1 MGTEI
6 LSKAAK
12 TFLQAANKESLLQT
26 KALGKTV
33 KAKELGWVRPD
44 GVISFAN
51 EGAAY
56 KYAKNSIVKE
66 LNTESPREV
75 SIVLKDNLI
84 AYKYTGDADKCIVNI
99 NYEGVWMH
107 GHPDKYKGGT
117 VPFSSIDYKTFMDG
131 DYFTKA
137 VIFNKSGET
146 CEMTKLPVKQ
156 DLLYKIIKKIT
167 NPRIAE
173 ATIKGGKIGWADGGY
188 SKILYSYSKPLIKYK
203 ILQKQLAYIFSL
215 MRGKPE
221 KAQQYLDEANR
232 LIKEVCDN
240 AGNNKFAKEINDFW
254 IKSQNKLSIKYK
266 ADFSELK

>member
-1 MGTEI
+1 MGIES
-6 LSKAAK
+6 LSKVAK
-12 TFLQAANKESLLQT
+12 TFLQAENKGSLLQT
-26 KALGKTV
+26 KTLSKTA

-51 EGAAY
+51 EDAAY

-66 LNTESPREV
+66 LNAESPREV
-75 SIVLKDNLI
+75 CIVLKDNLI
-84 AYKYTGDADKCIVNI
+84 AYKYTGDADKCMVNT

-117 VPFSSIDYKTFMDG
+117 VPFSAIDYKTFMDG

-156 DLLYKIIKKIT
+156 GLLYKLIEKIT
-167 NPRIAE
+167 NPVVAE
-173 ATIKGGKIGWADGGY
+173 STVRGGKTGYADGGY
-188 SKILYSYSKPLIKYK
+188 SKILYSYSKPLVKYK
-203 ILQKQLAYIFSL
+203 ILQKQIAYYISL

-232 LIKEVCDN
+232 LIKEVCNN

-254 IKSQNKLSIKYK
+254 TKSQNRLSIKYK